1 MIRLPF
7 SHSRQN
13 TTTII
18 PRTKFI
24 SAGSFLTKISNLSTH
39 HGKSRPCRKGRAR
52 LCRLLAQCTI
62 LLARTLLHIIA
73 FASKQMPRR
82 MHAFLTDAV
91 KNARLLRRSRLP
103 RPQNTRQ
110 HFGHSVYSF
119 FMDFLIFLF
128 YPPCLF
134 ILLLLCTTC
143 SWKHIPPELSYKH
156 IRFGFEIEHAHKIHQ
171 SSIHHC
177 VAHERL

>member
-1 MIRLPF
+1 M
-7 SHSRQN
+7 S
-13 TTTII
+13 
-18 PRTKFI
+18 
-24 SAGSFLTKISNLSTH
+24 
-39 HGKSRPCRKGRAR
+39 
-52 LCRLLAQCTI
+52 
-62 LLARTLLHIIA
+62 
-73 FASKQMPRR
+73 RR
-82 MHAFLTDAV
+82 MHAFFTDAV

-177 VAHERL
+177 VAHERLWWWCCSFTLENLTSRFPSSSHLVKLGCLVNSPSHRSSLEKNM